1 MTGISIIIPTLNR
14 TTYLKNTLDD
24 LLLQEFEHPYEILI
38 VDQSNRADNL
48 VINHLQGKS
57 IVQYYHITTF
67 RGLPEAR
74 NFGAQKAQYDILVYV
89 DDDIECERDFL
100 QQHYNIH
107 KNLDKIGVVA
117 GGITEKFKSNIA
129 CKIGKFEKKS
139 ATPLRGFHQKDSRE
153 VDHGGGGNFS
163 VRREVYLNV
172 KGVDEHLTKG
182 AALYEETDFCLRVKK
197 EGYKI
202 WFHYDAHVFHL
213 AAATGGC
220 RVIDIEK
227 YLYNLIRNRSLIIER
242 HLDGVNKI
250 TATIELFRLAIAY
263 IVSYKKA
270 SLLTK
275 FFKARKEGKTV
286 GKLSAKMTNYV

>member
-1 MTGISIIIPTLNR
+1 MTGISIIIPTVNR
-14 TTYLKNTLDD
+14 TEFLKDTLKD
-24 LLLQEFEHPYEILI
+24 LLVQEFEQPYEILI
-38 VDQSNRADNL
+38 IDQSPQPDESILRDIKGKYIAKYFH
-48 VINHLQGKS
+48 VIH
-57 IVQYYHITTF
+57 F

-74 NFGAQKAQYDILVYV
+74 NFGAQKAQYDILVYI
-89 DDDIECERDFL
+89 DDDIECQKDFL
-100 QQHYNIH
+100 QQHYNVH
-107 KNLDKIGVVA
+107 KNLTNIGVVA
-117 GGITEKFKSNIA
+117 GGITEKFKSNIN
-129 CKIGKFEKKS
+129 CEVGKFVKRS
-139 ATPLRGFHQKDSRE
+139 ATPLRGFHQKGSKE

-163 VRREVYLNV
+163 VNRAVYLKVN
-172 KGVDEHLTKG
+172 GIDEHLTKG

-270 SLLTK
+270 SLLRN
-275 FFKARKEGKTV
+275 FFKARKEGKIV
-286 GKLSAKMTNYV
+286 GKLSAKMTNYT